1 MLNIDEKKNL
11 NGGDLA
17 FVGDAYYE
25 LCIRNHLINKG
36 YTSLY
41 KLHDECVKYVSAKA
55 QAYIVNEIMSE
66 LSEEEESVFK
76 RGRNYSYKNKSPEYV
91 KASGFEALLGYLFL
105 LSRFERLEY
114 LVDKAIDTIE
124 KTLN

>member
-1 MLNIDEKKNL
+1 MLSVDEKKNL

-25 LCIRNHLINKG
+25 LLIRNHLVNKG

-55 QAYIVNEIMSE
+55 QAFIVNEIISE
-66 LSEEEESVFK
+66 FDEEEENIFK
-76 RGRNYSYKNKSPEYV
+76 RGRNYSYKNKSAEYV
-91 KASGFEALLGYLFL
+91 KASGFEAVLGYLFL
-105 LSRFERLEY
+105 LSRFERLDFLIKKSIE
-114 LVDKAIDTIE
+114 LIE
-124 KTLN
+124 KSF